1 VIAATSCPC
10 RGAARVPRCCP
21 LHAKSTERREN
32 RRRGTR
38 GRIGAGMGRREA
50 SPWIWDL
57 QVAQAKGQAPRPVCG
72 ARLRES
78 RLDGGV
84 DLQDRDER
92 HRGKGR
98 GGSEPRGRGR
108 QRRRG
113 MAVTQAARR
122 SCPWVGMMLEVLK
135 VSRGAHPQ
143 QQHSYLEQ
151 RRRRMIMHC
160 SARAFGH
167 AGAGGTYQEAGST
180 TSARVPAIRAAH
192 GPPEGSQWT
201 AWRRPHTPTK
211 AVAPTLTPSPPR
223 RFGARSVH
231 APTDRPSLA
240 QAP

>member
-1 VIAATSCPC
+1 
-10 RGAARVPRCCP
+10 
-21 LHAKSTERREN
+21 
-32 RRRGTR
+32 
-38 GRIGAGMGRREA
+38 MGRREA

-211 AVAPTLTPSPPR
+211 AVAPTLKTTRDPLRSLKRFCASVAVLLPSVALTSPAFAVGPPLTR
-223 RFGARSVH
+223 RPRSSH
-231 APTDRPSLA
+231 ARPSGV
-240 QAP
+240 